1 MALSHNINMHS
12 FKPIFRQIQTRV
24 QRGFTLIELMVT
36 IALLAII
43 MSLAVPSFQ
52 QTIASTKLTSTSTDL
67 YSSLLQARADAIS
80 QGERMTVCKSSDGS
94 SCIVGTTTTWSV
106 GWITFV
112 DSTRTVNPT
121 VDAGETVTY
130 IVQATDPAITVS
142 GDGSLVNYVSFSADG
157 KSKQISGGFQSGT
170 IRICSS
176 SSALSDDRRAR
187 DLGIN
192 IAGRITISKPTG
204 VGAVCTPL
212 S

>member
-1 MALSHNINMHS
+1 MAASHNMTMKS
-12 FKPIFRQIQTRV
+12 FKLIFWQFQTHA
-24 QRGFTLIELMVT
+24 QHGFTLIELMVT

-94 SCIVGTTTTWSV
+94 SCIVGTKTTWSI

-112 DSTRTVNPT
+112 DSTRSVNPT

-142 GDGSLVNYVSFSADG
+142 GNGSLVNYVSFSADG

-176 SSALSDDRRAR
+176 SSALSDDKRAR
-187 DLGIN
+187 DLEIN
-192 IAGRITISKPTG
+192 IAGRVTIKKPLG
-204 VGAVCTPL
+204 VDAACTPL
-212 S
+212 